1 MLFLQGGASTAFA
14 DVPLNLSQEG
24 DSVDHIVTGSW
35 SKKAAQE
42 AKKYCKVNIAAQ
54 GDNKHIPAHKDWK
67 LQKQAKYVHYC
78 DNETIQVR
86 FAVLVMFLAVFRL
99 LRHVCCLL
107 LHRQLILSLLQAGSA
122 CCWWHSSFPPFTS
135 QL

>member
-42 AKKYCKVNIAAQ
+42 AKKYCTVNVAAQ

-78 DNETIQVR
+78 DNETIQVGCAFSATWLHMAAEYHHAITLKITA
-86 FAVLVMFLAVFRL
+86 FAAFYCVAD
-99 LRHVCCLL
+99 
-107 LHRQLILSLLQAGSA
+107 
-122 CCWWHSSFPPFTS
+122 PFTTKGLHPPLS
-135 QL
+135 